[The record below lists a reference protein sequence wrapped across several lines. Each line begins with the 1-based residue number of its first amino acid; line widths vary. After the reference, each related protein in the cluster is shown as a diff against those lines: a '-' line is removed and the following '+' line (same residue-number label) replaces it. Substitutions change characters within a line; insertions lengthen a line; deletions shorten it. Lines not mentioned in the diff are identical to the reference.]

1 MSGSLGMLMQ
11 LRSKNSFKS
20 FTITVCI
27 ASIVLLC
34 FGCSSQGTKA
44 NVLPPNVQ
52 YMADTMLS
60 KKRRA
65 LISEMD
71 SLCEMRFAELV
82 QRKVDSLVRIE
93 RTQIENIIGNE

>member
-1 MSGSLGMLMQ
+1 MLMK
-11 LRSKNSFKS
+11 RKNNSTFLS
-20 FTITVCI
+20 FTITIWIGC
-27 ASIVLLC
+27 IVLLC

-65 LISEMD
+65 LIAEMD
-71 SLCEMRFAELV
+71 SLCELKFAELV